1 MPLRNKAG
9 LSESSISKTPTAFL
23 WGQILQPHC
32 VRQLPLLKGAS
43 FGRPGFIVRFLDCA
57 RNDRRFISTELF
69 PFVISTEARSAERR
83 NLGAQ
88 RRTKGSVLLSTVRRI
103 NCALRSVD
111 RALRL
116 DFSAVLEMTRA
127 EKSTGFSPF
136 VISTEA
142 RSAERRNLGA
152 QRRTKGSVPLS
163 AVRRMNCA
171 LRSVDRALR
180 LDFSA
185 ALEMTRA

>member
-1 MPLRNKAG
+1 MNCALR
-9 LSESSISKTPTAFL
+9 SVDRAFRL
-23 WGQILQPHC
+23 DFSAA
-32 VRQLPLLKGAS
+32 LKMTRAEKS
-43 FGRPGFIVRFLDCA
+43 TGF
-57 RNDRRFISTELF
+57 S

-88 RRTKGSVLLSTVRRI
+88 RRTKGSVLLSAVRRI

-152 QRRTKGSVPLS
+152 QRRTKGSVLLS
-163 AVRRMNCA
+163 AVRRINCA

-185 ALEMTRA
+185 VLEMTRVCKATRAPRFDKNCWAHTSTGYTPYDFTFRNLNCL

>member
-1 MPLRNKAG
+1 MNCALRSVDRALRLDFSVRSACAS
-9 LSESSISKTPTAFL
+9 LS
-23 WGQILQPHC
+23 
-32 VRQLPLLKGAS
+32 
-43 FGRPGFIVRFLDCA
+43 
-57 RNDRRFISTELF
+57 RNDKVSKSTGFF

-88 RRTKGSVLLSTVRRI
+88 RRTKGSVLLSAVRRM

-116 DFSAVLEMTRA
+116 DFSAALEMTRA
-127 EKSTGFSPF
+127 EKSTGFTPF
-136 VISTEA
+136 A

-185 ALEMTRA
+185 ALEMTRACKATRAPLPDRKRHLMICLLQF